1 MALRCVVCS
10 AYREGVV
17 ASYELAEDRI
27 TIRPRPGGVPFWLDL
42 LPRAE
47 GGEEEAEDLF
57 PVEQLYAADG
67 TLTVEFSRLSDVRVL
82 NAREEP
88 GARRARKKARRASRS
103 APEAQSPPAPAVPTG
118 NREEEGGTA
127 GGGGPDESASPALP
141 GGAGDQPTP
150 GKNVS
155 ALVHSKAWVMMSATL
170 AAFEAKENATPSKK
184 ARYGKG
190 AFESS
195 HVRRGRRLAAVG
207 PLLKRLRRSQNEEQ

>member
-1 MALRCVVCS
+1 MLRCVVCS

-47 GGEEEAEDLF
+47 GGEEGAEDPF
-57 PVEQLYAADG
+57 PAEQLYAADG

-82 NAREEP
+82 NAPEEP

-103 APEAQSPPAPAVPTG
+103 APEAQSPPAPAVPAG
-118 NREEEGGTA
+118 KREEEGGSA
-127 GGGGPDESASPALP
+127 GGGAPEPSVSPTLP
-141 GGAGDQPTP
+141 GGAGDQPVP

-190 AFESS
+190 AFESRS
-195 HVRRGRRLAAVG
+195 VRRGRRLAAVG